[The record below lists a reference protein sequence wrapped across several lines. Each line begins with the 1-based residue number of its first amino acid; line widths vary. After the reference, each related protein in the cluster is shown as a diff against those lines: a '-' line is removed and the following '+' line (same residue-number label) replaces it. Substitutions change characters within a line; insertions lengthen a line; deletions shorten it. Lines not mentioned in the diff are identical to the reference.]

1 MIPIFEPN
9 FKIFFPQRVYK
20 SKYLRNFIMHQNILN
35 LQKIEK
41 QIYSKKLIENNKT
54 EIIASKTF
62 K

>member
-9 FKIFFPQRVYK
+9 FKIFFPQKSHK

-41 QIYSKKLIENNKT
+41 QIYSKIN
-54 EIIASKTF
+54 
-62 K
+62 